1 MKRYASCYCRYSSD
15 RQQQQSID
23 YQLERI
29 EEFCKKHDITL
40 IDKYIDEAT
49 TGTNDKRDDFQRMIQ
64 DSEHSKWGYLLV
76 YNLSRLARNVEDQM
90 FYQKILKQRGIMIIS
105 VEERFD
111 STPEGHL
118 FALITAGINEY
129 YSKHLAKRSFAGIMQ
144 NAKKTLVIG
153 GVPPLGFDVG
163 PNKSY
168 IINPKEVESVRIIF
182 DKTLEGWSHGK
193 IKEYLNENGY
203 KTKRGQ
209 PFSQCFYDI
218 LRNRK
223 YIGEY
228 IFNITSKKKSRTNRA
243 DRPNNEDDVVRI
255 PGGLPRIVD
264 QDTFDRV
271 QHLLNKRSNTAMLD
285 FSPSKYLLTGIVEC
299 GTCNAKYNGMT
310 SYNNKYRKPY
320 IRYGHKN
327 YNTATC
333 ETKEIPTV
341 YLDNWITQIV
351 IPNLIGSVDAQ
362 SKVKSINAQVSEEKR
377 ILKDKISDI
386 QNKLNAIDVQLD
398 SQANSLVKS
407 SFSLFA
413 LEEVASIK
421 DQQGKLKREQ
431 RELEK
436 RYEQLNRITVD
447 KFDTFLKK
455 AKKRWDDANT
465 LDEKQRFIVW
475 LISKV
480 TITNENITA
489 YINYDTITNRL
500 CDFHIEVDIIERD
513 KIMKLWRVYWTK
525 DMVYES

>member
-144 NAKKTLVIG
+144 NAKKTLVIC

-168 IINPKEVESVRIIF
+168 IINPKEAEAVRIIF

-228 IFNITSKKKSRTNRA
+228 IFNITSCK
-243 DRPNNEDDVVRI
+243 
-255 PGGLPRIVD
+255 G
-264 QDTFDRV
+264 
-271 QHLLNKRSNTAMLD
+271 
-285 FSPSKYLLTGIVEC
+285 
-299 GTCNAKYNGMT
+299 
-310 SYNNKYRKPY
+310 
-320 IRYGHKN
+320 
-327 YNTATC
+327 
-333 ETKEIPTV
+333 
-341 YLDNWITQIV
+341 
-351 IPNLIGSVDAQ
+351 
-362 SKVKSINAQVSEEKR
+362 
-377 ILKDKISDI
+377 
-386 QNKLNAIDVQLD
+386 
-398 SQANSLVKS
+398 
-407 SFSLFA
+407 
-413 LEEVASIK
+413 
-421 DQQGKLKREQ
+421 
-431 RELEK
+431 
-436 RYEQLNRITVD
+436 
-447 KFDTFLKK
+447 
-455 AKKRWDDANT
+455 
-465 LDEKQRFIVW
+465 
-475 LISKV
+475 
-480 TITNENITA
+480 
-489 YINYDTITNRL
+489 RL
-500 CDFHIEVDIIERD
+500 
-513 KIMKLWRVYWTK
+513 
-525 DMVYES
+525 